1 MKKSS
6 KKYILTYFISTD
18 KRTERYKNMVESYSK
33 KLDMPVW
40 AVQFSRAKSTPC
52 DKMILG
58 ASISDFINLINNA
71 SLVLTD
77 SFHGVAISLNLN
89 VNFVAI
95 NNQRNPERVR
105 YLLDEV
111 GLLNRIEMQADEY
124 SKIVYDSVN
133 KKLNS
138 LRTDSQ
144 EWILNVVN
152 NKA

>member
-1 MKKSS
+1 M
-6 KKYILTYFISTD
+6 TYFISTD

-33 KLDMPVW
+33 RLDIPVW
-40 AVQFSRAKSTPC
+40 AVQFSRARSTPC

-71 SLVLTD
+71 ALVLTD

-89 VNFVAI
+89 ANFVAI
-95 NNQRNPERVR
+95 NNQGNPERVR
-105 YLLDEV
+105 HLLNEV
-111 GLLNRIEMQADEY
+111 GLTNRIEMKTDEY
-124 SKIVYDSVN
+124 SEIMYDSVN

-144 EWILNVVN
+144 EWILNVLN
-152 NKA
+152 NKE